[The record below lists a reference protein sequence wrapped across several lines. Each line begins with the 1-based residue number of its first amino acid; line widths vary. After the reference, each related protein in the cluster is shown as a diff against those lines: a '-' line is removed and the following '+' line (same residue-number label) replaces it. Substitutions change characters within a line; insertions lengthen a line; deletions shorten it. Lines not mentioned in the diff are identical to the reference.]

1 MAHSG
6 WFANNPECLIFRLSV
21 EGLLALQLRVVKA
34 HYVYASLVLL
44 DNGAGLMQRVGSGP
58 STALDAAASCVE
70 QGPRSK
76 HFWL

>member
-6 WFANNPECLIFRLSV
+6 WFANNPECLIFRFLV

-34 HYVYASLVLL
+34 HYEYASLASL

-58 STALDAAASCVE
+58 STALNAVASCVE

-76 HFWL
+76 RFWL